1 MIRPPLGHRIR
12 KALYGDARWYRY
24 LARLTTA
31 EAARD
36 ARRPRSEPTGARRTR
51 ASRPPRPGLV
61 SERRHGVTVTYG
73 PSLEDRTLAAVLEDN
88 IVTPAEVLHLFN
100 AGLDIPTI
108 RKAVHATGARPP
120 ARPEPPH
127 PKQNPGRST
136 SW

>member
-36 ARRPRSEPTGARRTR
+36 ARRPRSEP
-51 ASRPPRPGLV
+51 ASRSPADRWLPR
-61 SERRHGVTVTYG
+61 R
-73 PSLEDRTLAAVLEDN
+73 PSVADVALAAVLEDN
-88 IVTPAEVLHLFN
+88 IVTPAEVVFLEH
-100 AGLDIPTI
+100 AGVDIPTI
-108 RKAVHATGARPP
+108 RQAVHSTGARPP